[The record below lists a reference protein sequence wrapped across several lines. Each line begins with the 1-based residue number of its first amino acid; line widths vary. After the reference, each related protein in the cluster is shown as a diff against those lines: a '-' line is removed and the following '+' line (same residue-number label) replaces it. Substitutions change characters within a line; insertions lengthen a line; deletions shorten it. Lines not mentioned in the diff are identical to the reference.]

1 MHAGDPDVLWF
12 LTMNNKYG
20 NYSLENRIG
29 REEYF
34 AKMAIFIVLS
44 VLIQVVGG
52 IVFTSVFLAVSKQA
66 SILIWI
72 VCISSQLALTWWF
85 LGYGAKR
92 CHDYGRSGFY
102 QLIPFYVLIMLSQE
116 GDVGDNEYGPNPNGD
131 HVEAYA
137 YFNLAS
143 STDEDARSKCG
154 ILEKRMSPDDLLR
167 GRERTMELQKEIAAK
182 IAAKLALLPSSASAR
197 MTPGEVKIFVS
208 HKAKAEKGDRAAQY
222 VLGGCYAGGFGVAED
237 TVEAVKWYHK
247 AAEQGEPRAQFWLGV
262 SYANGNGV
270 AQDLVEAVK
279 WFHLSAIQGD
289 TNAQEHLAHRY
300 YKGEGVTKNDFEAY
314 AYWNLSRSQP
324 FIAIPKQRWP
334 TEMRLRILQRTKELQ
349 TVIDANLVANLTG
362 K

>member
-1 MHAGDPDVLWF
+1 M
-12 LTMNNKYG
+12 TNKYG
-20 NYSLENRIG
+20 NYTLENRIG
-29 REEYF
+29 REKYWGQLV
-34 AKMAIFIVLS
+34 IFIILS
-44 VLIQVVGG
+44 ILIQVAGSITVFAALVGG
-52 IVFTSVFLAVSKQA
+52 KGA
-66 SILIWI
+66 SLLMLLITI
-72 VCISSQLALTWWF
+72 GSQLALTWWF

-154 ILEKRMSPDDLLR
+154 ILEKMMSPDDLLR

-247 AAEQGEPRAQFWLGV
+247 AAEQGEPLAQFWLGV

-270 AQDLVEAVK
+270 VQDLVEAVK

-289 TNAQEHLAHRY
+289 TNAQEHLAHCY

>member
-1 MHAGDPDVLWF
+1 M
-12 LTMNNKYG
+12 TNKYS
-20 NYSLENRIG
+20 NYTLENRIG
-29 REEYF
+29 REKYW
-34 AKMAIFIVLS
+34 AQLVIFIIL
-44 VLIQVVGG
+44 
-52 IVFTSVFLAVSKQA
+52 
-66 SILIWI
+66 SILIEVVGSI
-72 VCISSQLALTWWF
+72 AVVFFALAVGKEASLLMLLVTFGFRLALTWRI

-92 CHDYGRSGFY
+92 CHDLGDSGFY
-102 QLIPFYVLIMLSQE
+102 QLIPLYPLLMLFKE
-116 GDVGDNEYGPNPNGD
+116 GDAGDNEYGPNPHGN

-167 GRERTMELQKEIAAK
+167 GRERTLELQKEIAAK

-270 AQDLVEAVK
+270 VQDLVEAVK

-289 TNAQEHLAHRY
+289 TNAQEHLAHCY

-324 FIAIPKQRWP
+324 FIAIPKQSWP

-349 TVIDANLVANLTG
+349 TVIDANLVAKLAG